1 VDVVGYVQA
10 FNDAVVTGSWDQFV
24 GSFADDAL
32 MEFHGPPVGPFTGR
46 DAIGLAYRENPPTDT
61 IELAGDTREEG
72 DVVVTPYRWC
82 ATGETGTMRLRFSD
96 GKVTWLS
103 VTFD

>member
-10 FNDAVVTGSWDQFV
+10 FNGAVAAGAWDQFV
-24 GSFADDAL
+24 GSFSDDAV
-32 MEFHGPPVGPFTGR
+32 MEFHEPPVGPFIGR
-46 DAIGLAYRENPPTDT
+46 AAIELAYRGSPPTDT
-61 IELAGDTREEG
+61 IELAGDTSAEG
-72 DVVVTPYRWC
+72 DVVVAPCRWS
-82 ATGETGTMRLRFSD
+82 ATDETGTMQLRFSG